1 MAAHPQ
7 KKNSEIEMGY
17 QWQPKVQENR
27 VIVYSN
33 LECFNFKVIKGI
45 FQNSTLQLM
54 EKIRCM
60 ALRIKNNTRML
71 AMATVF
77 FTELTGVPLVNCTGC
92 RGNIL

>member
-71 AMATVF
+71 AMATVIPMLY
-77 FTELTGVPLVNCTGC
+77 FTSL
-92 RGNIL
+92 